1 MEDVM
6 ELSKNST
13 QIKTDQILV
22 KQNIIRFENVTLNLN
37 NVSQINTGKI
47 KVQVPFI
54 PLIIAVIIGLVILKF
69 NPSLGALLLLL
80 VAAYG
85 YHLYNVTQNSDHYLT
100 FILNSSSVY
109 QILVKDTDFLN
120 DIRDFIEKS
129 FNHDVAGSYT
139 INIDK
144 KVINVNNINNGAG
157 ANIGQQVVADH
168 QSTVNASTG
177 NNTNISWTQVN
188 NEIRENLTKFP
199 QDSKEYVALNN
210 LLTASQ
216 ASDET
221 MFKQVLHKFKDIF
234 TSDFCRDIFSNTVA
248 GWILYLLKIN

>member
-120 DIRDFIEKS
+120 DIRDFI
-129 FNHDVAGSYT
+129 
-139 INIDK
+139 DK
-144 KVINVNNINNGAG
+144 KVINGNNINNGAG

-221 MFKQVLHKFKDIF
+221 MFKQVLHKFKNIF

>member
-1 MEDVM
+1 M

-120 DIRDFIEKS
+120 DIRDFI
-129 FNHDVAGSYT
+129 
-139 INIDK
+139 DK
-144 KVINVNNINNGAG
+144 KVINGNNINNGAG

-221 MFKQVLHKFKDIF
+221 MFKQVLHKFKNIF

>member
-1 MEDVM
+1 M
-6 ELSKNST
+6 
-13 QIKTDQILV
+13 
-22 KQNIIRFENVTLNLN
+22 
-37 NVSQINTGKI
+37 
-47 KVQVPFI
+47 
-54 PLIIAVIIGLVILKF
+54 
-69 NPSLGALLLLL
+69 
-80 VAAYG
+80 
-85 YHLYNVTQNSDHYLT
+85 
-100 FILNSSSVY
+100 
-109 QILVKDTDFLN
+109 
-120 DIRDFIEKS
+120 
-129 FNHDVAGSYT
+129 
-139 INIDK
+139 
-144 KVINVNNINNGAG
+144 
-157 ANIGQQVVADH
+157 ADH